1 MPWGMKHCYNI
12 NIQSDINDGLMVYW
26 RIRALGVENITG
38 CYGET
43 VQRKFIKRSYDNVN
57 VLTWNI
63 TELCRFMFKLR
74 RLQRSKDSML
84 SYYFVY
90 LISPYYNIY
99 FPYSLYDENIVL
111 PIYVINFVSDL
122 QKISGFL
129 QALRFPPPIKLTVM
143 IMI

>member
-1 MPWGMKHCYNI
+1 
-12 NIQSDINDGLMVYW
+12 
-26 RIRALGVENITG
+26 
-38 CYGET
+38 
-43 VQRKFIKRSYDNVN
+43 
-57 VLTWNI
+57 
-63 TELCRFMFKLR
+63 
-74 RLQRSKDSML
+74 ML